1 MQSERTIVISSTF
14 AADSIAESV
23 NFWLEHMEMPAR
35 VSFARPLQLVQTL
48 LDPTS
53 LFGTNAV
60 GLNVALLRWEDLDY
74 RGEAE
79 RDRPLNDVAA
89 ALRTSDARA
98 KVPHLVITCPP
109 SPLPTPAAR
118 SRLYSEW
125 DRRLVEELDAYPNVW
140 VMTSGEL
147 QTLYPV
153 SNLHDSYGNEIALIP
168 YSPAM
173 FAAMG
178 TVISRKFHLLTTAP
192 HKAIVVD
199 CDNTLWAGICGEEGP
214 HGVRVDQPHAA
225 LQEFLVA
232 QYQQGVLICLCSKN
246 NQEDVE
252 AVFRQRGGMP
262 LRWDHVAACR
272 INWAPK
278 PENLLSIAEELGLG
292 TDSFIFL
299 DDNPV
304 ECEAMRQSL
313 PNVLTLQIPSD
324 RNNTPEFLRR
334 VWAFDRREATNEDK
348 ERTALYRQARE
359 REQLRKS
366 SASLE
371 EFLAGLELKVKFELL
386 GDGNLARASQLT
398 FRVNQF
404 NLTTIRRT
412 EAELAT
418 LLRAGDLNGLAVY
431 VSDRFGDYG
440 FVGLILFASTSD
452 ALQVDTFLLSCRALG
467 RGVEHRILA
476 ELGALAKSM
485 GLATIDLRQVPTGKN
500 QPARDFLESDLGSY
514 QQPREGT
521 IVYRLPVDLAV
532 TIRYRPGRT
541 KELPAQQ
548 QVPAPVSA
556 AGDAMLHASRA
567 SRLAWIASEMLDAD
581 KILAAIQAWK
591 RKQRPGPEAAF
602 ISPRTDL
609 ERKLA
614 AIWAEVLGLEK
625 VGVRDNF
632 FELGGDSLA
641 MVRVI
646 VRVYEARGVEFPIP
660 AFFESPTIEEHA
672 IKIAALELRGDE

>member
-1 MQSERTIVISSTF
+1 MQSESTIVISSTF
-14 AADSIAESV
+14 AADPIAESV

-89 ALRTSDARA
+89 ALRASDARA
-98 KVPHLVITCPP
+98 KVPHLVITCPA

-140 VMTSGEL
+140 VMTSDEL

-178 TVISRKFHLLTTAP
+178 TVIS
-192 HKAIVVD
+192 
-199 CDNTLWAGICGEEGP
+199 LWAGICGEEGP

-278 PENLLSIAEELGLG
+278 PENLLSIAEELALG

-371 EFLAGLELKVKFELL
+371 EFLAGLELKVKFEPL
-386 GDGNLARASQLT
+386 GDTNLARASQLT

-418 LLRAGDLNGLAVY
+418 LLRAGDLNGLAVD

-485 GLATIDLRQVPTGKN
+485 GLATIDLRLVPTGKN
-500 QPARDFLESDLGSY
+500 QPARDFLETDLGSY

-521 IVYRLPVDLAV
+521 IAYRLPVNLAV

-541 KELPAQQ
+541 KELPAHQQ
-548 QVPAPVSA
+548 LSARVSA

-567 SRLAWIASEMLDAD
+567 SRLAWIASEMPDAD

-614 AIWAEVLGLEK
+614 DIWAEVLGLEK

-641 MVRVI
+641 VVRVI
-646 VRVYEARGVEFPIP
+646 VRVYEARGVEFSIP

-672 IKIAALELRGDE
+672 IKIAALELRGGE